1 MAAMLV
7 AAGVQR
13 AYCRGGADLSRMHE
27 VLRHVKGMRCIGMQH
42 GESAAFAA
50 LGEAMLTGLP
60 AVCCGSCGGGN
71 MQMLNALY
79 EAGQSSVPLL
89 ALAPQLP
96 VSAMGSGGARSCHPE
111 YALRDAAAYCET
123 IYSPQ
128 QAPRVLGEAMR
139 RARAVPAAAAVVLP
153 ADVAAMPAEYDRRAG
168 TAPTGATP
176 AVAEPAQVDVAR
188 LAELINRSDKVVF
201 LCGRGCAGAR
211 DLLVELARRIG
222 APIAYTLRGKEFM
235 ERDNPCAVGMIGLL
249 GWGDAPA
256 AVQVADLLVMWGTDF
271 PYDCFLPQHGRVV
284 QVDSSAAALGRRVA
298 LIHAVHGD
306 VARTA
311 ALLLPLVKSGRG
323 DEFLTRSLM
332 RHGRAVSAM
341 EGVLRTVDERAPI
354 RPEYLTRLLSS
365 YAEPDAVF
373 AVDVGLPIIWVAR
386 YLQAF
391 GQRRIVGALNYGTTG
406 CALPIAIGAKAAA
419 PSRQVIALCQ
429 GSSPGCGAAEL
440 LTLQKERLSVKVLVY
455 NRAATAAA
463 QSIQGGGELPPPAI
477 DFIAC
482 AAALGLQV
490 QRLTQVADAPA
501 AVRRWLSA
509 RGPAVLD
516 VALDAYARPEPPQ
529 SDLQRAL
536 EHTGN
541 PMSEQLRREL
551 ALIRCML
558 YGGSYPG

>member
-1 MAAMLV
+1 MLV
-7 AAGVQR
+7 AAGLQR
-13 AYCRGGADLSRMHE
+13 AYCGGSGALSHMHE
-27 VLRHVKGMRCIGMQH
+27 VLRRVKGMRCIGMQH
-42 GESAAFAA
+42 EESAAFAA

-60 AVCCGSCGGGN
+60 AACCGSSGGGN
-71 MQMLNALY
+71 MQMVNALY
-79 EAGQSSVPLL
+79 EAGHSSVPLL
-89 ALAPQLP
+89 ALAPQVP
-96 VSAMGSGGARSCHPE
+96 VSAMGSGGVRSCHPE
-111 YALRDAAAYCET
+111 YALRDAAAYCEAV
-123 IYSPQ
+123 YSPQ
-128 QAPRVLGEAMR
+128 QAPRVLGEALR
-139 RARAVPAAAAVVLP
+139 WARAVPAAAAVMLP
-153 ADVAAMPAEYDRRAG
+153 ADVAAMPAGADRQTVA
-168 TAPTGATP
+168 APTGATP

-188 LAELINRSDKVVF
+188 LAELINSSDKVVF

-271 PYDCFLPQHGRVV
+271 PYSCFLPQHGRVV

-298 LIHAVHGD
+298 LVHAVHGD

-311 ALLLPLVKSGRG
+311 ALLLPLVKGGRG

-332 RHGRAVSAM
+332 RHGRAVGAI
-341 EGVLRTVDERAPI
+341 EGALRTVNERAPI

-391 GQRRIVGALNYGTTG
+391 GQRRIVGSFNFGTSG

-429 GSSPGCGAAEL
+429 GSSPGCRAAEL
-440 LTLQKERLSVKVLVY
+440 LTLLRERLSVKVLVY
-455 NRAATAAA
+455 NRAATAA
-463 QSIQGGGELPPPAI
+463 QSMQSGGESPPPAI
-477 DFIAC
+477 DFLAC

-490 QRLTQVADAPA
+490 QRLVQVADAPA
-501 AVRRWLSA
+501 AVRRWLAA

-516 VALDAYARPEPPQ
+516 VVLDADALPEPPQ
-529 SDLQRAL
+529 SDLQRTL
-536 EHTGN
+536 EHMGS
-541 PMSEQLRREL
+541 PMSEHTRREL
-551 ALIRCML
+551 AHIRCML